1 MRTILI
7 PIDFSD
13 HATPTYKY
21 AIRLAGTDIKTRLF
35 LLHSF
40 NDQLLMQDSNMDDG
54 FNNDTFMNIQLIEE
68 FRKQAENNM
77 KQLKAEV
84 EKYLAENSL
93 VNFKIETLVEGGDPG
108 WEITSV
114 RKEIEAELI
123 VMGTQGTGKK
133 GILEGSMAKKIM
145 NKAMTPVIAVP
156 AGTYDHESLKI
167 MYASNNSEKDF
178 AKIMLLVKLFEN
190 VPSEIFAVHFQF
202 DREST
207 NDMTHLNKL
216 KETFTFEKIDEKI
229 HFSLVDT
236 NDKENA
242 LESFVEDNNINAVAF
257 IAHKSNI
264 FKSLFKPK
272 ITKHDFFKLG
282 LPMIALHE

>member
-1 MRTILI
+1 MKTILI
-7 PIDFSD
+7 PVDFSD
-13 HATPTYKY
+13 HASPSYKY
-21 AIRLAGTDIKTRLF
+21 AIRLAGTVANTRLF

-40 NDQLLMQDSNMDDG
+40 NDQLLMPDPNMDGG
-54 FNNDTFMNIQLIEE
+54 FDNDTFMNMQLVDE

-77 KQLKAEV
+77 KQLKTEV
-84 EKYLAENSL
+84 EKYLADNSL
-93 VNFKIETLVEGGDPG
+93 ANFKVETLVEGGDPG

-190 VPSEIFAVHFQF
+190 ITSEIFVVHFQF
-202 DREST
+202 DDSST
-207 NDMTHLNKL
+207 KGIKQIAEL
-216 KETFTFEKIDEKI
+216 KAAFENEITNEKI

-242 LESFVEDNNINAVAF
+242 LETFVEDNKINAVAF

-272 ITKHDFFKLG
+272 ITKHDFFKMG
-282 LPMIALHE
+282 LPLIALHE